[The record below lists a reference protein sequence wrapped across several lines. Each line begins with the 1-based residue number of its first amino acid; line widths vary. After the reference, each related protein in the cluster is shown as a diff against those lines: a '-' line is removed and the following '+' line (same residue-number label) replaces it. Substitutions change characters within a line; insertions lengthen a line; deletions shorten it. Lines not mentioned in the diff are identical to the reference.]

1 MPGSCEVCS
10 SEPSKYRC
18 PICALMSCSLA
29 CTQTH
34 KIYCAPKQQASNESS
49 TPINTEQPVQNGVT
63 HHEET
68 DGAVRGGDKYKP
80 ASIAASPEL
89 TELFRRQP
97 NLRDQLHDIYQS
109 TLEDEWVEWYTPPS
123 RGRFNVRG
131 GRGGRAPTRRSRGPW
146 TSEKGFNRGVGR
158 VRKFRQDCEEGS
170 ETGAGAEAF
179 MRFWALVN
187 NSQDGQPDQS
197 RSSS

>member
-10 SEPSKYRC
+10 SEPSKYRYLLRAQATS
-18 PICALMSCSLA
+18 PERIIYTNRYRTTRAKRR
-29 CTQTH
+29 H
-34 KIYCAPKQQASNESS
+34 KPRSNRWRR
-49 TPINTEQPVQNGVT
+49 
-63 HHEET
+63 
-68 DGAVRGGDKYKP
+68 VRGDQSKP

-89 TELFRRQP
+89 TELFRRHP
-97 NLRDQLHDIYQS
+97 NLRDQLHEIYQS

-123 RGRFNVRG
+123 RGRFNGRG

-187 NSQDGQPDQS
+187 NSQDCQPEQS